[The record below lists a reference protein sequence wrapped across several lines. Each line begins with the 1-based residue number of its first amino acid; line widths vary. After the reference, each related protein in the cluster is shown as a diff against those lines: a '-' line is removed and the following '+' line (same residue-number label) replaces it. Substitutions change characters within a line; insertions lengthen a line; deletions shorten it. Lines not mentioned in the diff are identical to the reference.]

1 MTVIDFHPQSWFFLK
16 NDTEYFIDVNC
27 NHSAFGF
34 SLLIQ
39 LNQAEIDD
47 YNENGKEFLLNFAN
61 DIQYYALTKYTKR
74 QISGEIEKAVQSAIQ
89 LYNKNYH

>member
-1 MTVIDFHPQSWFFLK
+1 MTVIDFQPQSWFFLK

-34 SLLIQ
+34 NLLIQ
-39 LNQAEIDD
+39 LNQSEIND
-47 YNENGKEFLLNFAN
+47 YNKYGKVFLSNFAN

-74 QISGEIEKAVQSAIQ
+74 QVPSEIENVVNDAIQ
-89 LYNKNYH
+89 LFNKNNQ